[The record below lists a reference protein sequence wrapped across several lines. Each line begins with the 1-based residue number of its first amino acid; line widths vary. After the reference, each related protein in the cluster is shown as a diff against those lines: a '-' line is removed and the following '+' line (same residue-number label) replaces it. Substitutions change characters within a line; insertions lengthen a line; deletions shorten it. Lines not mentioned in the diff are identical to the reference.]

1 MRSSI
6 VLACLLAAAVTPPT
20 VSALAQTPT
29 PRFPPLSPD
38 AMSPEQK
45 TMYDAIMAGPRHSI
59 EGPFN
64 AWLRSPVLGD
74 RLQRVGE
81 YLRFQ
86 TAMPHNLNEFAIL
99 ITAVEWNAGF
109 EWYAHYPLALKAGL
123 EPGVA
128 RDLQE
133 GRRPAGMTSDE
144 ALVYDFATQLHRQHR
159 VSDPVFDAAVKR
171 FGEQGVTDLIA
182 LLGYYTL
189 VSMTLNVAEVEPPQD
204 APTLG
209 VPTPS
214 APAK

>member
-6 VLACLLAAAVTPPT
+6 LLACLLMAAVTHT
-20 VSALAQTPT
+20 ATSALAQTPA

-38 AMSPEQK
+38 AMSPEQRA
-45 TMYDAIMAGPRHSI
+45 MYDAVMAGPRHSTA
-59 EGPFN
+59 GPFN

-99 ITAVEWNAGF
+99 ITAVEWNASF

-133 GRRPAGMTSDE
+133 GRRPAGMTADE

-159 VSDPVFDAAVKR
+159 VSDPMFSAAVKR

-189 VSMTLNVAEVEPPQD
+189 VSMTLNVAEVEPPQGGPTLD
-204 APTLG
+204 APMPG
-209 VPTPS
+209 
-214 APAK
+214 APAR